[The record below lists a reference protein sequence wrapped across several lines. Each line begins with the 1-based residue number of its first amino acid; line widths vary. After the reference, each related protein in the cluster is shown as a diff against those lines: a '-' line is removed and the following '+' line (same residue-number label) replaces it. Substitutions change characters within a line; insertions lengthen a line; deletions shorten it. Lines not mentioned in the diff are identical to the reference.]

1 MTKLTDADMRRR
13 AVAIAAQ
20 LPTNLPD
27 ALRILGYAVDLARFV
42 GGQTDDVR
50 EGTTPIPTSIRRPAA

>member
-1 MTKLTDADMRRR
+1 MTKLTDADCRKR

-20 LPTNLPD
+20 LPTGLPD

-50 EGTTPIPTSIRRPAA
+50 EVTTLIPTSIRRPAA